1 MGKSR
6 SKPPAE
12 TVLSLSRHP
21 DLLEYP
27 EDARP
32 VDSHLHLAS
41 TFAKYRE
48 TYPDG
53 ACLTLG
59 DFVSRY
65 YAPAGVETLVDVW
78 CEPAAPWREVADDA
92 AASERVGTT
101 GPWSGVSASGHRAD
115 AR

>member
-12 TVLSLSRHP
+12 TVLKLPRHP
-21 DLLEYP
+21 ELLEYP

-53 ACLTLG
+53 QCLTLAN
-59 DFVSRY
+59 FVSRY
-65 YAPAGVETLVDVW
+65 YVFGAMEGG
-78 CEPAAPWREVADDA
+78 R
-92 AASERVGTT
+92 G
-101 GPWSGVSASGHRAD
+101 
-115 AR
+115 